1 MQKFVEKGSPE
12 SKLQS
17 AIQGLLIDHPHLAVP
32 LLRLDTVFT
41 TQVDLMGTDGSK
53 LYVNPDEI
61 DKLRAGELRF
71 VLCHESGHLLGQ
83 HHFRQSGRNTD
94 QWNVATDLNINSYL
108 IELAGKLGSNLIVPD
123 RVLSDPSQVNDKGQP
138 LSPEKI
144 YANNAPDPEQPGD
157 NPDESKG
164 DESND
169 DESQD
174 DSTGQSDDS
183 NDDESRNQPDCVDD
197 ESTDDSSENG
207 GDTNPQNDESGNFG
221 QSSPEN
227 GSDSDS
233 DQSDTDSQNSD
244 PSKVENTQTPS
255 YGGCG
260 AIMPAN
266 DDESAGETDPENNPE
281 SWASTATQAAAVAKS
296 QGLDSGAMTALFG
309 DHFSPRTNWRQKLAR
324 FFSGFARDDYS
335 WKKPNRKYLGLG
347 LVAPGLQSTGCGHW
361 VLGLDVSGSMSG
373 EIKKCVAHMNRIF
386 ETVQPEKV
394 TVVYVDSAI
403 KIVDTFQRGEKII
416 LREFVAG
423 GTDFRP
429 LFQYVKDQRIR
440 PEGIVFFTD
449 CYGNWPDKKP
459 RYPVVVA
466 TTEAV
471 DSLAERFVPPK
482 GCYVVD
488 VAD

>member
-1 MQKFVEKGSPE
+1 MHKFSSVKGSG
-12 SKLQS
+12 LQRIEA
-17 AIQGLLIDHPHLAVP
+17 AIQGLLIDQPHMVIP
-32 LLRLDTVFT
+32 LLRLEKIESTRVG
-41 TQVDLMGTDGSK
+41 LMGVDGKHLFFNDAEIVK
-53 LYVNPDEI
+53 LTP
-61 DKLRAGELRF
+61 GELRF
-71 VLCHESGHLLGQ
+71 VLCHESCHLLGL
-83 HHFRQSGRNTD
+83 HHFRQTGRDGD
-94 QWNVATDLNINSYL
+94 QWNVATDININSQL
-108 IELAGKLGSNLIVPD
+108 IAMADKAGSGLQVPANILLD
-123 RVLSDPSQVNDKGQP
+123 STQVNDKGFA
-138 LSPEKI
+138 LAPETI
-144 YANNAPDPEQPGD
+144 YANRAPDPDETGENPEETESGD
-157 NPDESKG
+157 SDNDESEDSDAGKSSDSDN
-164 DESND
+164 DESE
-169 DESQD
+169 DE
-174 DSTGQSDDS
+174 
-183 NDDESRNQPDCVDD
+183 
-197 ESTDDSSENG
+197 SSENDATG
-207 GDTNPQNDESGNFG
+207 NTQNDESGVPGTNSPDEMPG
-221 QSSPEN
+221 ADGPEN

-233 DQSDTDSQNSD
+233 QDSDSSQ
-244 PSKVENTQTPS
+244 VENTQTPS

-281 SWASTATQAAAVAKS
+281 SWAITATQAAAVAKS

-466 TTEAV
+466 TTESI
-471 DSLAERFVPPK
+471 DSLSARFVPPK
-482 GCYVVD
+482 GCHIVD